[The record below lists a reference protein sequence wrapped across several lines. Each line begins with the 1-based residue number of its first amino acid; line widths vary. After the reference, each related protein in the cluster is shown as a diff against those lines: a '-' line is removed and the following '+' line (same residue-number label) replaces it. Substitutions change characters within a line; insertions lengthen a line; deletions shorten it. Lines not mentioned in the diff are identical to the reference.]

1 MALNAKRV
9 IFAVAL
15 KVQIEDIY
23 QLLVLEVF
31 NFFHALKACH
41 FLLDALCFSNLQT
54 QDLAYLLYFFK

>member
-31 NFFHALKACH
+31 NFFHALKAFVSAIYKLKIWLTFGTFSSRGL
-41 FLLDALCFSNLQT
+41 FLF
-54 QDLAYLLYFFK
+54 